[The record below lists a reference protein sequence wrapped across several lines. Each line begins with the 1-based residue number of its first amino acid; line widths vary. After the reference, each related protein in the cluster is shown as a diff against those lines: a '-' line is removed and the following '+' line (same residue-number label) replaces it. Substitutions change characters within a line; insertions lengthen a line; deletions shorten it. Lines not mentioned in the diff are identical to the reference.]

1 MRLSPRT
8 LISLVSLL
16 SLMVCLVVILNAL
29 SVPRL
34 GIAFEVNEAQQVQ
47 IAAINTDSP
56 NAGRVSVG
64 AIVTHF
70 VTPSGSLPA
79 TATLLVEEPDILPDF
94 ALYNAFMAEQG
105 QLTQALQEG
114 HLALV
119 LADGRQIEMATQKAR
134 LGDLSW
140 LFWFQLFVGI
150 GGALTGA
157 LVWALSPAPSVA
169 TRLYLLTGLGYL
181 VFAPSAGIYS
191 TRELAL
197 PAVDFRLLSI
207 TNHAGALFF
216 TASLTSL
223 LWVYPRR
230 LGHAWP
236 VLLCYASALTVW
248 LLDASQV
255 GGDPGI
261 FHFGVLIV
269 FALSFVFAGMQWWQT
284 RQHPADRA
292 ALRWFLLS
300 IYLATGL
307 FAGTVIIPAALN
319 LPQPASQ
326 GVMFGAFLIMYWG
339 LALGVVR
346 YRLFQLEAWWY
357 AVWAWFLGG
366 IAVVLVDVLLLSF
379 LTVPDGMALSM
390 SVAIVGWLYFPIRQ
404 KLWEWM
410 GSRRERTLQQWL
422 PDVLPLLIQTNIGEA
437 TETRLRERWPDIL
450 RAVYLPL
457 QISSDS
463 TALNESDTARVIE
476 NGLALLVPDLRKN
489 GHTLR
494 LQHAANGSR
503 LFTNQDVL
511 TLEAVRNLFALSLD
525 MFRARDTGA
534 QVERERIARDI
545 HDDLGAKLLTLL
557 HKSSTDH
564 QPLVREAIRDTRDL
578 LHMLNFRD
586 IVLGEAIMKWR
597 HEIQER
603 TAAQQVTLNWDNQLD
618 KELGTMFST
627 RQHANLTRV
636 LREAVSNALRHSGA
650 TELTV
655 SLARRE
661 GQLVFAVQDN
671 GNAGDPAAWQDN
683 GRGLAIMR
691 ARMTELEGQVRWVI
705 AQGCRVEV
713 CVPDTSVDD

>member
-1 MRLSPRT
+1 MRSSPRI
-8 LISLVSLL
+8 LISLISLL
-16 SLMVCLVVILNAL
+16 SLLVGLSVVLHAL
-29 SVPRL
+29 SMPRL
-34 GIAFEVNEAQQVQ
+34 GLTFQLGEAGQMQV
-47 IAAINTDSP
+47 ADVDAYSP
-56 NAGRVSVG
+56 NAGRIAPG
-64 AIVTHF
+64 AVITHF
-70 VTPSGSLPA
+70 VTTSGSLPA
-79 TATLLVEEPDILPDF
+79 RAELLVEEPDTLPTF
-94 ALYNAFMAEQG
+94 AAYNTFMHQQG
-105 QLTQALQEG
+105 QLAGALQQDR
-114 HLALV
+114 LAVV
-119 LADGRQIEMATQKAR
+119 LADGRQVELASRPAR
-134 LGDLSW
+134 LHDLSW
-140 LFWFQLFVGI
+140 LFWFQLFVGV
-150 GGALTGA
+150 GGVLTGA
-157 LVWALSPAPSVA
+157 LVWALSPAPSAA

-197 PAVDFRLLSI
+197 PTADFRLLSI

-230 LGHAWP
+230 LGGLWVP
-236 VLLCYASALTVW
+236 SLSYAAALAVW
-248 LLDASQV
+248 LLDATQA
-255 GGDPGI
+255 GGDPGL

-284 RQHPADRA
+284 RRHPADRA

-307 FAGTVIIPAALN
+307 FAGTIIIPAALN
-319 LPQPASQ
+319 LPLPASQ

-357 AVWAWFLGG
+357 TVWAWFLGG
-366 IAVVLVDVLLLSF
+366 VAVVVVDVLLLSF
-379 LTVPDGMALSM
+379 LSVPQGMALSL
-390 SVAIVGWLYFPIRQ
+390 SVAIVGWLYFPVRQ
-404 KLWEWM
+404 KLWEWL
-410 GSRRERTLQQWL
+410 GNPRQHTLQQWL

-437 TETRLRERWPDIL
+437 TESRLRERWPDIL
-450 RAVYLPL
+450 QAVYQPL
-457 QISSDS
+457 QISSDG
-463 TALNESDTARVIE
+463 TALQENDTARVSE
-476 NGLALLVPDLRKN
+476 NGLALLVPDLRHS

-494 LQHAANGSR
+494 LQHAGNGSR
-503 LFTNQDVL
+503 LFTPQDID
-511 TLEAVRNLFALSLD
+511 TLAAVRNLFALALD

-557 HKSSTDH
+557 HKSHTDH

-603 TAAQQVTLNWDNQLD
+603 TAAQQVTLNWDNRLEE
-618 KELGTMFST
+618 ELGNTLSS

-636 LREAVSNALRHSGA
+636 LREAVSNALRHSDA
-650 TELTV
+650 SEITV
-655 SLARRE
+655 TMTCKE

-671 GNAGDPAAWQDN
+671 GTAGDPAAWQDS

-691 ARMTELEGQVRWVI
+691 ARMAELDGEARWI
-705 AQGCRVEV
+705 IEQGCRVEI
-713 CVPDTSVDD
+713 CLPTASPGN